1 MTRSR
6 NRTRALRTAL
16 LLPVALGAL
25 AGPSAALAGTLAEG
39 GFQGGSSDPTIRLME
54 KPVRTLQPLAD
65 EYVPAFTCPVTHP
78 YLVDERFDGNPTS
91 ALRGILVR
99 RSSKDLDV
107 SITGPAGVAHPFL
120 PGRLLLSGIRP
131 GFPNSSAMNWSFES
145 QQYQIIMKCTS
156 NPALGKDV
164 TNLAAIIA

>member
-6 NRTRALRTAL
+6 ALRAAL
-16 LLPVALGAL
+16 MIPAA
-25 AGPSAALAGTLAEG
+25 AAALAAPALALADDGYQVG
-39 GFQGGSSDPTIRLME
+39 GPDPTIRLVE
-54 KPVRTLQPLAD
+54 KPVRTLQPFAD